1 MKQSTQRDERQSFQ
15 LDPKEHFKERV
26 MIRGLF
32 TAASGMIAEQL
43 MVDTI
48 ANNLANVNTTG
59 FKRMRVYFQDLL
71 YQTLR
76 QAGTEVS
83 AGFQIPSGIQ
93 VGHGTRPVATRQIF
107 TVGNFQNTE
116 NPLDLAIDADGFFQ
130 ILLPDGTTAYTRD
143 GAFQRDSEGTIVNG
157 DGFPLQP
164 QIQIP
169 DDAISLTVGKDGQVF
184 VQLSGQ
190 SEPQNLGQIQL
201 SRFINPAGLSKVGDN
216 LFVETAASGAPVT
229 GVPGE
234 EGRGQIVQGF
244 LEFSNVQVVE
254 ELVNLIIAQ
263 RAYEVN
269 AKTIQTTDEMLQQ
282 ANNLRR

>member
-1 MKQSTQRDERQSFQ
+1 
-15 LDPKEHFKERV
+15 

-32 TAASGMIAEQL
+32 TAASGMIAQQM

-48 ANNLANVNTTG
+48 SNNLANVNTVG
-59 FKRMRVYFQDLL
+59 FKRQRVDFQDLL

-76 QAGTEVS
+76 QAGSEVA
-83 AGFQIPSGIQ
+83 AGFEVPSGIQ

-130 ILLPDGTTAYTRD
+130 LLMPDGTIGYSRD
-143 GAFQRDSEGTIVNG
+143 GAFQRSSEGQMVNS
-157 DGFPLQP
+157 DGFPVQP
-164 QIQIP
+164 PIQIP
-169 DDAISLTVGKDGQVF
+169 NDSVAITVGKDGQVF
-184 VQLSGQ
+184 AQIAGQ
-190 SEPQNLGQIQL
+190 ADPQNLGQILL
-201 SRFINPAGLSKVGDN
+201 SRFINPAGLEKLGDN
-216 LFVETAASGAPVT
+216 LFAETAASGAPIT

-254 ELVNLIIAQ
+254 EMVNLIIAQ

-269 AKTIQTTDEMLQQ
+269 ARTIKTTDEMLQE

>member
-1 MKQSTQRDERQSFQ
+1 
-15 LDPKEHFKERV
+15 

-32 TAASGMIAEQL
+32 TAASGMIAQQM

-48 ANNLANVNTTG
+48 SNNLSNVNTTG
-59 FKRMRVYFQDLL
+59 FKRQRVDFQDLL

-76 QAGTEVS
+76 QPGSEVA
-83 AGFQIPSGIQ
+83 AGFEVPSGIQ
-93 VGHGTRPVATRQIF
+93 IGHGVRPVATRSIF

-116 NPLDLAIDADGFFQ
+116 NSFDLAIDADGFFQ
-130 ILLPDGTTAYTRD
+130 ILMPDGTTAYTRA
-143 GAFQRDSEGTIVNG
+143 GAFQRTSEGQIVTG
-157 DGFPLQP
+157 DGYPLQP
-164 QIQIP
+164 AIQVP
-169 DDAISLTVGKDGQVF
+169 ADGTDFSVGKDGQVF
-184 VQLSGQ
+184 VRIAGQ
-190 SEPQNLGQIQL
+190 PDPQNLGQIQL
-201 SRFINPAGLSKVGDN
+201 ARFINPAGLQKIGDN
-216 LFVETAASGAPVT
+216 LFVESAASGAPIT
-229 GVPGE
+229 GNPGE

-269 AKTIQTTDEMLQQ
+269 AKTIQTTDEMLQE

>member
-1 MKQSTQRDERQSFQ
+1 
-15 LDPKEHFKERV
+15 

-32 TAASGMIAEQL
+32 TAASGMIAEQM

-48 ANNLANVNTTG
+48 SNNLANVNTTG
-59 FKRMRVYFQDLL
+59 FKRQRVDFQDLL

-76 QAGTEVS
+76 QAGSEVA
-83 AGFQIPSGIQ
+83 AGFEVPSGIQ
-93 VGHGTRPVATRQIF
+93 VGHGVRPVATRQIF

-116 NPLDLAIDADGFFQ
+116 NPLDLAIDADGFFEV
-130 ILLPDGTTAYTRD
+130 LLPDGTSAYTRD
-143 GAFQRDSEGTIVNG
+143 GAFQVTSEGQIVNG
-157 DGFPLQP
+157 DGYPLQP
-164 QIQIP
+164 PIQIP
-169 DDAISLTVGKDGQVF
+169 DDATSITVGKDGQVF

-190 SEPQNLGQIQL
+190 ADAQNLGQILL
-201 SRFINPAGLSKVGDN
+201 SRFINPAGLQKIGDN
-216 LFVETAASGAPVT
+216 LFTETTASGAPVN

-269 AKTIQTTDEMLQQ
+269 AKTIQTTDEMLQE

>member
-1 MKQSTQRDERQSFQ
+1 MVESTSLVASTWKRERT
-15 LDPKEHFKERV
+15 

-48 ANNLANVNTTG
+48 SNNLANVNTTG
-59 FKRMRVYFQDLL
+59 FKRQRVDFQDLL

-76 QAGTEVS
+76 QAGSEVA
-83 AGFQIPSGIQ
+83 AGFEVPSGIQ

-116 NPLDLAIDADGFFQ
+116 NPLDLAIDADGFFE
-130 ILLPDGTTAYTRD
+130 ILMPDGTTSYTRD
-143 GAFQRDSEGTIVNG
+143 GSFQRSSEGTLVTG
-157 DGFPLQP
+157 DGYPLQP

-169 DDAISLTVGKDGQVF
+169 SDAVSITVGQDGQVF
-184 VQLSGQ
+184 VRVDGEA
-190 SEPQNLGQIQL
+190 EPQNLGQIL
-201 SRFINPAGLSKVGDN
+201 LARFINPAGLEKVGRN
-216 LFVETAASGAPVT
+216 LFVETAASGAPIT

-234 EGRGQIVQGF
+234 EGRGRIIQGF

-269 AKTIQTTDEMLQQ
+269 ARTIQTTDEMLQE

>member
-1 MKQSTQRDERQSFQ
+1 
-15 LDPKEHFKERV
+15 

-32 TAASGMIAEQL
+32 TAASGMIAQQM

-48 ANNLANVNTTG
+48 SNNLANVNTTG
-59 FKRMRVYFQDLL
+59 FKRQRVDFQDLL

-76 QAGTEVS
+76 QAGSEVA
-83 AGFQIPSGIQ
+83 AGFEVPSGIQ
-93 VGHGTRPVATRQIF
+93 VGHGVRPVATRQIF
-107 TVGNFQNTE
+107 SVGNFQNTE

-130 ILLPDGTTAYTRD
+130 ILMPDGTTAYSRD
-143 GAFQRDSEGTIVNG
+143 GSFQRSSEGTIVTG
-157 DGFPLQP
+157 DGYPLEP

-169 DDAISLTVGKDGQVF
+169 NDAESITVGEDGQVF
-184 VQLSGQ
+184 VRIAGQ
-190 SEPQNLGQIQL
+190 AEPQNLGQIQL
-201 SRFINPAGLSKVGDN
+201 ARFINPAGLEKVGRN
-216 LFVETAASGAPVT
+216 LFVETGASGPPVT

-234 EGRGQIVQGF
+234 EGRGRIVQGF

-269 AKTIQTTDEMLQQ
+269 ARTIQTTDEMLQE